1 MLKLFF
7 SVQQIWRY
15 TWKITF
21 PYGTY
26 KEWWVEYVSDAFY
39 LILYTLKKY
48 IYSTFREKSRPG
60 CCGPVKSKCERA
72 EGINICT
79 LTKGKIVCGKECS
92 KMIERLKILQR
103 RREKKKR
110 SGTKQN
116 RRKSINRKQKIAKI
130 KNISKLIKR
139 LEMLQ
144 MRKEKEKRSRK
155 RKKVNKR
162 HNSWEDLS
170 SSSLEEIFSSED
182 FSEEEIIKGEK
193 GVEIEKGEKL
203 SNKQLKMLVQAATE
217 EKKASGNPLCRDIT
231 SLHRSSVSDIFH
243 LNQRN
248 WEELLTRSKQTFLAQ

>member
-1 MLKLFF
+1 
-7 SVQQIWRY
+7 
-15 TWKITF
+15 
-21 PYGTY
+21 
-26 KEWWVEYVSDAFY
+26 
-39 LILYTLKKY
+39 
-48 IYSTFREKSRPG
+48 
-60 CCGPVKSKCERA
+60 
-72 EGINICT
+72 
-79 LTKGKIVCGKECS
+79 
-92 KMIERLKILQR
+92 
-103 RREKKKR
+103 
-110 SGTKQN
+110 
-116 RRKSINRKQKIAKI
+116 
-130 KNISKLIKR
+130 
-139 LEMLQ
+139 

-248 WEELLTRSKQTFLAQ
+248 